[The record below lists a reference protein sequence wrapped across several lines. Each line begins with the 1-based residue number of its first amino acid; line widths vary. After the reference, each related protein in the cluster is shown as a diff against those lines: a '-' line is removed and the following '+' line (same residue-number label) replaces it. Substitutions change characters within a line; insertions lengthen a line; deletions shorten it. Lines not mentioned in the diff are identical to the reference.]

1 MCLKSEL
8 WWFYS
13 RQGHGVICRQNG
25 QTTSVAHSASC
36 SVDAGGLFTWEM
48 CSWFEADISALSRSQ
63 FQNEWSYTSNPP
75 YVHMALKGSFTI
87 TFTVYFKTNQDEEC
101 KTPLGSKEK
110 NNFYYDFIGLALLSF
125 RKAVAMNWLHAVAD
139 AVCLRSTQGGVPSH
153 YIENETSVTLTVALL
168 LKFAFVLQ
176 SES

>member
-1 MCLKSEL
+1 MSGATPPIPHMCI
-8 WWFYS
+8 WRS
-13 RQGHGVICRQNG
+13 RAVLPLLLQFTLRQTRTKN
-25 QTTSVAHSASC
+25 V
-36 SVDAGGLFTWEM
+36 
-48 CSWFEADISALSRSQ
+48 
-63 FQNEWSYTSNPP
+63 
-75 YVHMALKGSFTI
+75 
-87 TFTVYFKTNQDEEC
+87 